1 MLINITMKKRT
12 PLKLSDFL
20 NKISPLNIL
29 IITFAL
35 ALLLTYLGF
44 ELGRSYA
51 ALTHIGQ

>member
-1 MLINITMKKRT
+1 MKKRT